1 MTGYQL
7 VGGTFRTDLN
17 EPDKQFEVGDGCEDI
32 DECAVAPDGS
42 IGTESGPS
50 RQDMNLALSPCFI
63 LVIDHLCV
71 EDSTCYNDDGS
82 YHCECDR
89 GYEGK

>member
-32 DECAVAPDGS
+32 DECAVAAGGS
-42 IGTESGPS
+42 VGTESGPS
-50 RQDMNLALSPCFI
+50 WY
-63 LVIDHLCV
+63 V
-71 EDSTCYNDDGS
+71 
-82 YHCECDR
+82 
-89 GYEGK
+89 

>member
-50 RQDMNLALSPCFI
+50 RQGINLLLSYQPMFYSGHRSLMC
-63 LVIDHLCV
+63 
-71 EDSTCYNDDGS
+71 
-82 YHCECDR
+82 
-89 GYEGK
+89 

>member
-50 RQDMNLALSPCFI
+50 KQGMNLSLSYLPMFYSGHRSFMC
-63 LVIDHLCV
+63 
-71 EDSTCYNDDGS
+71 
-82 YHCECDR
+82 
-89 GYEGK
+89 

>member
-32 DECAVAPDGS
+32 DECAVAADGS
-42 IGTESGPS
+42 VGTESGP
-50 RQDMNLALSPCFI
+50 I
-63 LVIDHLCV
+63 
-71 EDSTCYNDDGS
+71 
-82 YHCECDR
+82 
-89 GYEGK
+89 GYVL